1 METQEFLVLDLY
13 PAVCSLAALPL
24 SIISMYGVIIK
35 KSAKCVLMYLL
46 SYLCF
51 IKFFNI
57 WSVVDIRYRQEFTFE
72 DGYVTIPVEETI
84 QLLTADIQLIAD
96 TCNVSY
102 NYCIVVI
109 YILLPIFILSL
120 IGYVTY
126 RVYKHVK

>member
-1 METQEFLVLDLY
+1 METQAFIALDLY
-13 PAVCSLAALPL
+13 PLVCALAALPL
-24 SIISMYGVIIK
+24 SIISMYGVIVK
-35 KSAKCVLMYLL
+35 KSVKCVLMYLL

-51 IKFFNI
+51 IKFFNFRDM
-57 WSVVDIRYRQEFTFE
+57 VAIRYTTKSTF
-72 DGYVTIPVEETI
+72 DYDCITIPVEETI
-84 QLLTADIQLIAD
+84 QRLTSDIQLIAD

-126 RVYKHVK
+126 LVYKHVK